1 MEPKKSACPDAPPQL
16 LLLALFLGRDKG
28 TILHKAVHKERT
40 KAPRRVCWFGKYSQ
54 DLQQTA
60 EGGGGGGATHAEAIH
75 SIEAIF
81 RW

>member
-1 MEPKKSACPDAPPQL
+1 MEPKKSACPTTVAAGGTIL
-16 LLLALFLGRDKG
+16 GSGGRDKG

-60 EGGGGGGATHAEAIH
+60 ERGGGGATHAEAIH

-81 RW
+81 RC